1 MKIND
6 KMFINI
12 LKAPGDGGCISIMC
26 CTCPTMLAHTKIEG
40 RSSKRR
46 VGVLKIHP
54 RDVSQLSGVLY
65 RSPDAPGLELGDD
78 NLQGGN

>member
-46 VGVLKIHP
+46 VGVLKNT
-54 RDVSQLSGVLY
+54 SQRCISVVGGVI
-65 RSPDAPGLELGDD
+65 
-78 NLQGGN
+78 